1 MIGGPEID
9 ETHIRYHVV
18 VGLLRVLWGHRMLII
33 DKCHSQPEKSLF
45 YVRRTSQNGGSR
57 DVLRNWLSTDFYKR
71 EGNKVSPRD
80 ILGCDVLCLSMA
92 DTASFFCGGQIN
104 GKVFY

>member
-1 MIGGPEID
+1 
-9 ETHIRYHVV
+9 
-18 VGLLRVLWGHRMLII
+18 
-33 DKCHSQPEKSLF
+33 
-45 YVRRTSQNGGSR
+45 
-57 DVLRNWLSTDFYKR
+57 VLRNWLSTDFHKR